1 MPPGAATAPATARLA
16 VAVAVALSRPAG
28 AAAGDATCA
37 VPITA
42 QCAAGGTA
50 SLRADPHLRFA
61 HGGRADFRGVDGT
74 HYALLSAPGV
84 SFAAQTRDTDFL
96 LPKPLLVHG
105 SFFTHASWVLRDR
118 VDGAQYGVASN
129 ASEVGFEVYAL
140 QTPVPVLV
148 SANRGVWSEWARNRL
163 RVYYKQATLFV
174 RANGWETNVTRQ
186 PIYNP
191 IRGPSRWR
199 FDIAMR
205 VLGGRTGLEARHGT
219 ASETCFA
226 HGLIGQSFDRD
237 DVAVDGAT
245 DEYVVVNGGLATITT
260 RAQAEGAIE
269 GVAAD
274 YALAGRFDTG
284 FRFARYAAEPSHLCA
299 RRNVSALRG
308 RKSHRVAIVA
318 GGAGAGVRR
327 A

>member
-1 MPPGAATAPATARLA
+1 MPSGATARLA
-16 VAVAVALSRPAG
+16 AAVAAAAVALSLPTG
-28 AAAGDATCA
+28 AVAGDATCA
-37 VPITA
+37 APISA
-42 QCAAGGTA
+42 QCAASGTA
-50 SLRADPHLRFA
+50 SSHADPHLRFA

-84 SFAAQTRDTDFL
+84 SFAAETRDTDFL

-105 SFFTHASWVLRDR
+105 SFFTHASWVLRDTS
-118 VDGAQYGVASN
+118 DGTAYGVASS

-140 QTPVPVLV
+140 RQPAPVLV
-148 SANRGVWSEWARNRL
+148 SANRGVWTEWARGRL
-163 RVYYKQATLFV
+163 RAYYKQATLFV
-174 RANGWETNVTRQ
+174 RANGWEMNVTRQ

-191 IRGPSRWR
+191 VQGPSRWR
-199 FDIAMR
+199 LDIAMR
-205 VLGGRTGLEARHGT
+205 VLGGHTGLEAKHGT

-226 HGLIGQSFDRD
+226 HGLVGQSFDRD

-245 DEYVVVNGGLATITT
+245 DEYATSADGVAAVTT

-274 YALAGRFDTG
+274 YALDGRFGTA
-284 FRFARYAAEPSHLCA
+284 FRYSRYTAAPWQLCA
-299 RRNVSALRG
+299 HRNVTALRG
-308 RKSHRVAIVA
+308 RKSHRVAIA

>member
-1 MPPGAATAPATARLA
+1 MTPSSATARLA
-16 VAVAVALSRPAG
+16 LAAAVALSRPTG
-28 AAAGDATCA
+28 AVAGDATCA
-37 VPITA
+37 APISA
-42 QCAAGGTA
+42 QCATSGTA
-50 SLRADPHLRFA
+50 SSHADPHLRFA

-84 SFAAQTRDTDFL
+84 SFAAETRDTDFL

-105 SFFTHASWVLRDR
+105 SFFTRASWVLRDTA
-118 VDGAQYGVASN
+118 DGTAYGVASS

-140 QTPVPVLV
+140 RQPAPVLV
-148 SANRGVWSEWARNRL
+148 SANRGVWTEWARGRL
-163 RVYYKQATLFV
+163 RAYYKQATLFV
-174 RANGWETNVTRQ
+174 RANGWEMNVTRQ

-191 IRGPSRWR
+191 VRGPSRWR
-199 FDIAMR
+199 LDIAMR
-205 VLGGRTGLEARHGT
+205 VLGGHTGLEAKHGT

-237 DVAVDGAT
+237 DVAVDGAM
-245 DEYVVVNGGLATITT
+245 DEYATAADGVAAVTT

-274 YALAGRFDTG
+274 YALDGRFGTA
-284 FRFARYAAEPSHLCA
+284 FRYARYNAAPWQLCA
-299 RRNVSALRG
+299 HRNVTALGG
-308 RKSHRVAIVA
+308 RKSHRAAIA